1 MEWLPFRYTSQA
13 TAGMMI
19 IRPQPTQEI
28 FLSSSA
34 DIVIFGGSAGGG
46 KTYALL
52 MEPLR
57 HMNNKDFGAVFFR
70 RESTQITNEGGL
82 WDTASTI
89 YPDLGASMKSH
100 PSPECTF
107 PSGARVSF
115 RHLNQENTVY
125 SYQGAQI
132 PLIVFDE
139 LTHFTK
145 KQFFY
150 MLSRNRSTCG
160 VRPYVRAS
168 TNPDPDSWV
177 AEFIKW
183 WIDQETGYAIPER
196 SGVIRWFYVIDNNYV
211 WGDSKEELIE
221 KYGVIMMVEG
231 EVVPPKSVTFVLS
244 SIHDNKIL
252 LSKDPGYLT
261 NLMSLDSVERA
272 RLMDGNWK
280 IRASAGNVF
289 KRIWFEIVDVIPGY
303 TSSARAWD
311 LAASEPTVSNPDP
324 DYTVGLKG
332 FRDKDGTFYIIDR
345 YKDRVTPAKVDH
357 ALKWHAESDGKK
369 CTIRLPQDPGQAGK
383 SQASAMT
390 TLLAGYPLEI
400 KTVSGDKLTRAKP
413 ASSQAE
419 QGKIKLLRG
428 DWNDDFLRTL
438 EAFPSAAHDDDVDA
452 FSDLIDLLSNTKQN
466 PLMAAMGR

>member
-1 MEWLPFRYTSQA
+1 ME
-13 TAGMMI
+13 
-19 IRPQPTQEI
+19 IRPQPTQEV
-28 FLSSSA
+28 FLSSPA

-52 MEPLR
+52 IEPLR
-57 HMNNKDFGAVFFR
+57 HINNKDFGAVFFR
-70 RESTQITNEGGL
+70 RESTQISNEGGL
-82 WDTASTI
+82 WDTATTI
-89 YPDLGASMKSH
+89 YPQLNASMKTH
-100 PSPECTF
+100 PSPECKF

-115 RHLNQENTVY
+115 RHLNQESTVY

-160 VRPYVRAS
+160 VKPYVRAS

-183 WIDQETGYAIPER
+183 WIDQNTGVAIPER
-196 SGVIRWFYVIDNNYV
+196 SGAIRWFYMIDDNFV

-221 KYGVIMMVEG
+221 KYGHIMQADG
-231 EVVPPKSVTFVLS
+231 QIVPPKSVTFILS
-244 SIHDNKIL
+244 SVHDNKAL
-252 LSKDPGYLT
+252 LSKDPGYLA
-261 NLMSLDSVERA
+261 NLMSLDRVERA

-280 IRASAGNVF
+280 IRSSAGEVF
-289 KRIWFEIVDVIPGY
+289 KRTWFEIVDFVPEY
-303 TSSARAWD
+303 QRSARAWD
-311 LAASEPTVSNPDP
+311 LAASEPTSNNPDP

-332 FRDKDGTFYIIDR
+332 FRDKDGTFYIVDR
-345 YKDRVTPAKVDH
+345 YKARVTPAKVDH

-383 SQASAMT
+383 SQVNAFTVM
-390 TLLAGYPLEI
+390 LAGYPLVT
-400 KTVSGDKLTRAKP
+400 KTVSGDKVTRAKP

-419 QGKIKLLRG
+419 QGKVKILRG

-438 EAFPSAAHDDDVDA
+438 EAFPSGVHDDDVDA
-452 FSDLIDLLSNTKQN
+452 LSDLIDLLSSEKPN
-466 PLMAAMGR
+466 PMLSAMGITE

>member
-1 MEWLPFRYTSQA
+1 ME
-13 TAGMMI
+13 
-19 IRPQPTQEI
+19 IRPQPTQEV
-28 FLSSSA
+28 FLSSPA

-46 KTYALL
+46 KTYSLL
-52 MEPLR
+52 IEPLR
-57 HMNNKDFGAVFFR
+57 HINNKDFGAVFFR
-70 RESTQITNEGGL
+70 RESTQISNEGGL
-82 WDTASTI
+82 WDTATTI
-89 YPDLGASMKSH
+89 YPQLNASMKTH
-100 PSPECTF
+100 PSPECKF

-115 RHLNQENTVY
+115 RHLNQESTVY

-160 VRPYVRAS
+160 VKPYVRAS

-183 WIDQETGYAIPER
+183 WIDQNTGVAIPER
-196 SGVIRWFYVIDNNYV
+196 SGVIRWFYMIDDNFV

-221 KYGVIMMVEG
+221 KYGHIMQADG
-231 EVVPPKSVTFVLS
+231 QIVPPKSVTFILS
-244 SIHDNKIL
+244 SVHDNKAL
-252 LSKDPGYLT
+252 LSKDPGYLA
-261 NLMSLDSVERA
+261 NLMSLDRVERA

-280 IRASAGNVF
+280 IRSSAGEVF
-289 KRIWFEIVDVIPGY
+289 KRTWFEIVDFVPEY
-303 TSSARAWD
+303 QRSARAWD
-311 LAASEPTVSNPDP
+311 LAASEPTSNNPDP

-332 FRDKDGTFYIIDR
+332 FRDKDGTFYIVDR
-345 YKDRVTPAKVDH
+345 YKARVTPAKVDH

-383 SQASAMT
+383 SQVNAFTVM
-390 TLLAGYPLEI
+390 LAGYPLVT
-400 KTVSGDKLTRAKP
+400 KTVSGDKVTRAKP

-419 QGKIKLLRG
+419 QGKVKILRG

-438 EAFPSAAHDDDVDA
+438 EAFPSGVHDDDVDA
-452 FSDLIDLLSNTKQN
+452 LSDLIDLLSSEKPN
-466 PLMAAMGR
+466 PMLSAMGITE